1 MNFYVDFEATQF
13 SHCVLSIGCVS
24 ETGTTFETLVN
35 SEGNEGVTEFIT
47 KLTGLT
53 PEMVANAPT
62 PDQAFNLFR
71 EFVEEESGDED
82 AKFFCYGDSDKVF
95 LQKTLR
101 FMKDE
106 TAMEFVCH
114 VKDSLVNYQKNVSTY
129 FHSPNNVSLKKLYNF
144 IQQENEKQKHDAL
157 EDAKMLQLVHE
168 KLMDVCA
175 PTDLAQVEAMPAVQE
190 RHFPEPKKAPEL
202 FTSWNGQDKWKVNTE
217 ANETSFKVKCVDL
230 FSPGRVKY
238 FKNTYIA
245 ALWVLKYFTRGMTPK
260 KESHVQT
267 VKNLIL
273 AAIQSNQPYYGMA
286 WSVKE

>member
-1 MNFYVDFEATQF
+1 ME
-13 SHCVLSIGCVS
+13 
-24 ETGTTFETLVN
+24 
-35 SEGNEGVTEFIT
+35 
-47 KLTGLT
+47 
-53 PEMVANAPT
+53 
-62 PDQAFNLFR
+62 
-71 EFVEEESGDED
+71 
-82 AKFFCYGDSDKVF
+82 
-95 LQKTLR
+95 
-101 FMKDE
+101 DE

-114 VKDSLVNYQKNVSTY
+114 MKDSLVNYQKNVSTY

-238 FKNTYIA
+238 FKNTYVA
-245 ALWVLKYFTRGMTPK
+245 ALWVLKYFTLGMTPK

-273 AAIQSNQPYYGMA
+273 AAIQNNQPYYGMA